1 FTVPV
6 LGIYLAIG
14 LQGKL
19 QANWAA
25 AAYPPL
31 ALATAGLLLE
41 RGAQLGDAPRRTQ
54 RRLLIAAAAVAVL
67 VSAAGHVIDRLHVP
81 PRLDPT
87 TRLRG
92 WAELGHAVKTTVEMM
107 PAPGR
112 TFLASDR
119 YQVTSE
125 LAFYAPG
132 RPPAYNFN
140 LGRRLN
146 QYDFWEGPDS
156 RLGWDAV
163 YVEEGAHQLDTR
175 VRAAFARVDPPI
187 VLEITRDG
195 QVRRA
200 FIL

>member
-1 FTVPV
+1 LLYLAEFIGSQILVLTPIVAPLLAWGLWVGAREGLVRRREPYRFLLALTVPV

-92 WAELGHAVKTTVEMM
+92 WAELGHAVKTTVETM
-107 PAPGR
+107 PAPG
-112 TFLASDR
+112 
-119 YQVTSE
+119 
-125 LAFYAPG
+125 
-132 RPPAYNFN
+132 
-140 LGRRLN
+140 
-146 QYDFWEGPDS
+146 
-156 RLGWDAV
+156 
-163 YVEEGAHQLDTR
+163 
-175 VRAAFARVDPPI
+175 
-187 VLEITRDG
+187 
-195 QVRRA
+195 
-200 FIL
+200 